1 MYLSNLVTKEVR
13 MYKKYLTN
21 VIDTAVL
28 ITNDINIC
36 FSYMSRSSKEM
47 DLPWSD
53 GIYPSDVPRDFEEVR
68 NREDRKERISLY
80 WESMV

>member
-1 MYLSNLVTKEVR
+1 
-13 MYKKYLTN
+13 
-21 VIDTAVL
+21 
-28 ITNDINIC
+28 
-36 FSYMSRSSKEM
+36 M

-53 GIYPSDVPRDFEEVR
+53 GIYPSDVPWDFEEVR

>member
-1 MYLSNLVTKEVR
+1 
-13 MYKKYLTN
+13 
-21 VIDTAVL
+21 
-28 ITNDINIC
+28 
-36 FSYMSRSSKEM
+36 M

-53 GIYPSDVPRDFEEVR
+53 GIYPSDVPRDFEKVR